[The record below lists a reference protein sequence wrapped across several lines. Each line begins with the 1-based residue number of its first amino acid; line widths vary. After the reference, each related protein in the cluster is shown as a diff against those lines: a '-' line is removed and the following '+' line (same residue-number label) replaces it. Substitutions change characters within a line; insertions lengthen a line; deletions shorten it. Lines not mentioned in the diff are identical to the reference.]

1 MISIIMAGARSLAIS
16 TGIVAAVAA
25 GVAVLKMLWD
35 RPDPAEQRSR
45 FLKVIGQSPDV
56 PPDLFVI
63 FHEDDD
69 PISMAVALLRD
80 NPPENV
86 AAALRAA
93 LAAAA

>member
-35 RPDPAEQRSR
+35 RPNPAEQRSK
-45 FLKVIGQSPDV
+45 FLKALGQSPDI
-56 PPDLFVI
+56 PPDLFVV
-63 FHEDDD
+63 FYEDDD
-69 PISMAVALLRD
+69 PISMAVDLLRD
-80 NPPENV
+80 NPPAGI